1 MDRTLNN
8 ILYETSEYEDY
19 EAFVNAKDK
28 IIGKAHNNKGIGTLS
43 EKTLHAV
50 LKLYYEPDED
60 KHEVAMSG
68 YYADIYNDKGI
79 IEIQTRQLNKLR
91 DKLSVFLQDYHVTVV
106 YPLPF
111 NKWLSWV
118 NPDNGEVQG
127 RRKSPRHFTEYDA
140 FYELYKIK
148 SYLRHPGSMILMF
161 LVMFA
166 TFITFALLLFL
177 IFYILIN
184 GIPYIKPSLF
194 SLHYTSDNASVIP
207 ALINTVVMTLLS
219 LLIAV
224 PFGIFSAIFLVEY
237 AGKGNKFIEVI
248 RLTTETLSGIPS
260 IVYGLFGMLFF
271 VNTLKWGFSV
281 LAGAFTLSIMI
292 LPLIMRQT
300 EEALKAVP
308 DSYREGS
315 FGLGAGKL
323 RTVFRIVLP
332 SAVPGILAG
341 VILAIGRIVG
351 ETAALIYTAGTVAQV
366 PKNVLGSG
374 RTLAIHMYM
383 LSSEGLYMNQAY
395 ATAVILLVL
404 VVAINTLSGVVAK
417 KLTKA

>member
-1 MDRTLNN
+1 
-8 ILYETSEYEDY
+8 
-19 EAFVNAKDK
+19 
-28 IIGKAHNNKGIGTLS
+28 
-43 EKTLHAV
+43 
-50 LKLYYEPDED
+50 
-60 KHEVAMSG
+60 
-68 YYADIYNDKGI
+68 
-79 IEIQTRQLNKLR
+79 
-91 DKLSVFLQDYHVTVV
+91 
-106 YPLPF
+106 
-111 NKWLSWV
+111 
-118 NPDNGEVQG
+118 
-127 RRKSPRHFTEYDA
+127 
-140 FYELYKIK
+140 
-148 SYLRHPGSMILMF
+148 MILML
-161 LVMFA
+161 LVMIA

-194 SLHYTSDNASVIP
+194 SLHYTSENASVIP

-404 VVAINTLSGVVAK
+404 VVVINTLSGVVAK

>member
-1 MDRTLNN
+1 
-8 ILYETSEYEDY
+8 
-19 EAFVNAKDK
+19 
-28 IIGKAHNNKGIGTLS
+28 
-43 EKTLHAV
+43 
-50 LKLYYEPDED
+50 
-60 KHEVAMSG
+60 MS
-68 YYADIYNDKGI
+68 D
-79 IEIQTRQLNKLR
+79 QTK
-91 DKLSVFLQDYHVTVV
+91 KSVYI
-106 YPLPF
+106 
-111 NKWLSWV
+111 NRE
-118 NPDNGEVQG
+118 N
-127 RRKSPRHFTEYDA
+127 FTD
-140 FYELYKIK
+140 KIK
-148 SYLRHPGSMILMF
+148 SYLRHPGSVILMF
-161 LVMFA
+161 LVMLA

>member
-1 MDRTLNN
+1 
-8 ILYETSEYEDY
+8 
-19 EAFVNAKDK
+19 
-28 IIGKAHNNKGIGTLS
+28 
-43 EKTLHAV
+43 
-50 LKLYYEPDED
+50 
-60 KHEVAMSG
+60 MS
-68 YYADIYNDKGI
+68 D
-79 IEIQTRQLNKLR
+79 QTK
-91 DKLSVFLQDYHVTVV
+91 KPV
-106 YPLPF
+106 YI
-111 NKWLSWV
+111 NRE
-118 NPDNGEVQG
+118 N
-127 RRKSPRHFTEYDA
+127 FTDT
-140 FYELYKIK
+140 IK

-161 LVMFA
+161 LVMLA

-207 ALINTVVMTLLS
+207 ALINTFVMTLLS